1 MKSKVIS
8 LCAVA
13 SSLVAILLT
22 IGAYIE
28 MTDVFMLVTASI
40 IVLLPLYY
48 NSFKGSFLTF
58 LVGGIIAVILSGF
71 NFAVIFPAYFAFFGI
86 YPVVRHKMLQK
97 NFKNLTC
104 IVVGLIWCIIAF
116 YLCYL
121 YYTVVLQM
129 PITDI
134 PEQFAKYVV
143 YLVGL
148 LAVVF
153 FFVFD
158 RSVIVLKFTID
169 KTLRRIIK

>member
-48 NSFKGSFLTF
+48 NSFKGSLLTF
-58 LVGGIIAVILSGF
+58 LVGGVIAVILSAF
-71 NFAVIFPAYFAFFGI
+71 SFAVIFPAYFTFFGI
-86 YPVVRHKMLQK
+86 YPIVRHKMLQK
-97 NFKNLTC
+97 NVKNLTC

>member
-1 MKSKVIS
+1 MKSRVIS
-8 LCAVA
+8 LCAIA

-22 IGAYIE
+22 IGAYVE

-40 IVLLPLYY
+40 VVLLPLYY

-58 LVGGIIAVILSGF
+58 LVGGVIAFILSGST
-71 NFAVIFPAYFAFFGI
+71 FAVIFPAYFAFFGI
-86 YPVVRHKMLQK
+86 YPIVRHKMLQK
-97 NFKNLTC
+97 NVKNLLC
-104 IVVGLIWCIIAF
+104 IVVGLVWCIVAF
-116 YLCYL
+116 YICYF
-121 YYTVVLQM
+121 YYTMVLQM

-143 YLVGL
+143 YLVGI
-148 LAVVF
+148 LAIVF

>member
-48 NSFKGSFLTF
+48 NSFKGSLLTF
-58 LVGGIIAVILSGF
+58 LVGGVIAVILSGF
-71 NFAVIFPAYFAFFGI
+71 NFAVIFPAYFTFFGI
-86 YPVVRHKMLQK
+86 YPIVRHKMLQK
-97 NFKNLTC
+97 NLKNITC
-104 IVVGLIWCIIAF
+104 MVVGLIWCIIAF